1 MRRHQAV
8 ILVIGMLLAANGPAD
23 AAMLTLPEDPKSG
36 HRLEMGLDYENTL
49 RRELDDIGTSDND
62 VKRYDAAYLRIQY
75 AAHALLNAYARVG
88 SGKVTHRLEDLP
100 ITGIGQ
106 RDLTFESDRAL
117 AWGGGVTG
125 GLALPGEFKI
135 GYDAAYHTL
144 TADVREVTHA
154 NGDAPDP
161 LANFSRTGTSVSGEL
176 GWREYQA
183 TAWIARPLELEQ
195 IKWIPYFGV
204 KWSRLTLDDDDVR
217 YTVTDAGAPQTLTVN
232 TSSDNNS
239 PWGLVLGFRF
249 VFDRRLVIVIEGHEL
264 DDESVIASASWRF

>member
-1 MRRHQAV
+1 MRRDQAV
-8 ILVIGMLLAANGPAD
+8 ILVIGMLLAANGLAD

-49 RRELDDIGTSDND
+49 RRELEDIGTSDND
-62 VKRYDAAYLRIQY
+62 VKRYDAAYLRVQY

-88 SGKVTHRLEDLP
+88 SGKVTHRLTDLP

-106 RDLTFESDRAL
+106 RDLTFESERAV

-144 TADVREVTHA
+144 TADVQEVTHA
-154 NGDAPDP
+154 NNGASDP
-161 LANFSRTGTSVSGEL
+161 LTNFNRTGSSVSGAL
-176 GWREYQA
+176 NWQEYQA
-183 TAWIARPLELEQ
+183 TAWVARPLEMDQ
-195 IKWIPYFGV
+195 IKWIPYFGI
-204 KWSRLTLDDDDVR
+204 KWSRLSLDDDDVR
-217 YTVTDAGAPQTLTVN
+217 YNVTDGVAQTVTVN

-239 PWGLVLGFRF
+239 PWGVVLGFRF